1 MMGSRPALTK
11 LPVETAHLTG
21 NVSFSPG
28 GPTVEETETR
38 ELEQRPIT
46 KKSSFRFWEA
56 RRFITVGSLG
66 LAIIQ
71 GVCATAVF
79 LSGIGTA
86 LGFSSLIAATA
97 AGPATGLHANRF
109 RITMLAFAGLGA
121 AVNLMLLWN
130 AERIR
135 RNPSARWR
143 MRPLTRKERWE
154 KWIQLGASVLT
165 LLLIAGELLAHPL
178 FHHEL

>member
-1 MMGSRPALTK
+1 MTF
-11 LPVETAHLTG
+11 
-21 NVSFSPG
+21 SFFFLEG
-28 GPTVEETETR
+28 QTVEGTETQ

-46 KKSSFRFWEA
+46 NKPSFRFWKTG
-56 RRFITVGSLG
+56 RFITVGSLG

-79 LSGIGTA
+79 VSGISTA
-86 LGFSSLIAATA
+86 LGLSTVAAATA

-109 RITMLAFAGLGA
+109 RIPMLALAGLGA
-121 AVNLMLLWN
+121 VVNLVLLWN
-130 AERIR
+130 AERMR
-135 RNPSARWR
+135 RNPAARWR

-154 KWIQLGASVLT
+154 KGIQLGASILT
-165 LLLIAGELLAHPL
+165 LLLIAGELLAHPM